1 MRIIAND
8 EVVFGDR
15 GHWGKMNSYFDLAIV
30 SQYKIGGF
38 PLAILHYIVAEYN
51 RIKYSGASDEIALS
65 LGDIADKANVGID
78 TAKQAINTLLGN
90 SFIVRERR
98 KGRVKSRYKPNV
110 ELINTVLDD
119 YLNYNPRD
127 SAFSMVK

>member
-1 MRIIAND
+1 MRIKDND
-8 EVVFGDR
+8 EVVFDGR

-51 RIKYSGASDEIALS
+51 RIKYSSTSGEIALS
-65 LGDIADKANVGID
+65 LSDIADKANVGID
-78 TAKQAINTLLGN
+78 TARQAINTLLRE
-90 SFIVRERR
+90 SLIVRETR

-110 ELINTVLDD
+110 ELLNNVVDEYLDK
-119 YLNYNPRD
+119 NPDD
-127 SAFSMVK
+127 SVFY